1 MSHGRHCDVVK
12 DEVATCRRP
21 GIGIGR
27 GQCERI
33 EMSEPYWLKM
43 FRWVNLNEPEEKV
56 KEKKEDQ

>member
-1 MSHGRHCDVVK
+1 VK